1 MGILEWHLIEPMDTE
16 KPMVAVR
23 EGGYL
28 KSMIDEE
35 TGLLVE
41 ANIESIVRPIS
52 CLERSWEI

>member
-1 MGILEWHLIEPMDTE
+1 MTPIEPMDTG

-28 KSMIDEE
+28 ESMIDEE

-52 CLERSWEI
+52 CLERS